1 MQFFSSQNDEFYWL
15 LMTIKICYFISKI
28 GLRGAHN
35 SEIVPIW
42 KVYLNSFKK
51 SPSKSIEK

>member
-42 KVYLNSFKK
+42 KVYL
-51 SPSKSIEK
+51 ILE